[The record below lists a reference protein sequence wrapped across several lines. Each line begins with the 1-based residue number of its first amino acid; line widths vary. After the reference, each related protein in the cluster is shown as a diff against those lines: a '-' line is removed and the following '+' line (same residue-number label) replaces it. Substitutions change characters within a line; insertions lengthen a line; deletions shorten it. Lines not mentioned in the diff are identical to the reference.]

1 MRTLLL
7 CVVVM
12 LCSCVSAI
20 AGDLALPTDFLTTP
34 PARDPWR
41 IDWRSLDATAPTA
54 HGLDLSEA
62 VTQRSPN
69 PLPTQP
75 PVHPAAIQFSDAYET
90 RAKIHKY
97 ASYATLPLFAGELA
111 LGQSLFNSSTGSSGN
126 KGLHSAVG
134 AGIIGLFG
142 VNTVTGA
149 WNLFGEGWQE
159 HDGRTLRLA
168 HGLLMMAADV
178 GFLATWTS
186 APHSRDR
193 FGPTFDHDKRVHRNI
208 AVASI
213 SVGTA
218 GYLVMLLA
226 NHGPFAHAQN
236 TPAQTPDASAAAS
249 ADSGTT
255 VQSTQTETAP
265 PAPVVATSGSTPP
278 AQPTETPSQPA
289 ETSPPQA
296 GATSPVPAGTSAAPS
311 TTFPMP
317 AHTGLSTLFRDTAL
331 DYAAFPVREST
342 WWFLG
347 IGGALAAAVHPLD
360 DDVNAHLV
368 SSGAADKIW
377 KPGHI
382 IGGPVMYI
390 APPAVYV
397 YGRYILPMFD
407 DDESVTNKW
416 SHMGLDL
423 VRAEL
428 LQEGL
433 VQAIK
438 LSVNRTRPNGQKY
451 SFPSGHAAATFA
463 FASVIERHLGAR
475 LAWPTILIATYVG
488 TSRLH
493 DNVHFLSDVV
503 FGAALGTAAGWTVVG
518 RHGRTNYALMPT
530 PVPGGMAFMVTRTA
544 RSGN

>member
-1 MRTLLL
+1 MRTLLFF
-7 CVVVM
+7 VAVT
-12 LCSCVSAI
+12 LCSCLPAVAD
-20 AGDLALPTDFLTTP
+20 DLPLQVGFLTTR
-34 PARDPWR
+34 PAHDPWR
-41 IDWRSLDATAPTA
+41 IDWRSIDTATPGARTLEISNA
-54 HGLDLSEA
+54 L
-62 VTQRSPN
+62 TQQASN
-69 PLPTQP
+69 P
-75 PVHPAAIQFSDAYET
+75 PVATQQPLHAAAVQHSDAYQT

-111 LGQSLFNSSTGSSGN
+111 LGQSLFNSSTRGGGN

-159 HDGRTLRLA
+159 QDGRTLRLV
-168 HGLLMMAADV
+168 HGLLMMAANG
-178 GFLATWTS
+178 GFVATWAS
-186 APHSRDR
+186 APHGDNVRTSS
-193 FGPTFDHDKRVHRNI
+193 TFDHDKKTHREI

-213 SVGTA
+213 GVGTA

-226 NHGPFAHAQN
+226 NHSPFAH
-236 TPAQTPDASAAAS
+236 
-249 ADSGTT
+249 
-255 VQSTQTETAP
+255 
-265 PAPVVATSGSTPP
+265 TSDTSF
-278 AQPTETPSQPA
+278 QPGDTSPA
-289 ETSPPQA
+289 ET
-296 GATSPVPAGTSAAPS
+296 AGTTPAPAASGAAPGS
-311 TTFPMP
+311 TFPTP
-317 AHTGLSTLFRDTAL
+317 PHTGLSTLFRDTVL
-331 DYAAFPVREST
+331 DYATFPRRQST
-342 WWFLG
+342 WWILG
-347 IGGALAAAVHPLD
+347 IGGALAASLHPLD

-368 SSGAADKIW
+368 SSSAADKIW

-390 APPAVYV
+390 APPAVYLF
-397 YGRYILPMFD
+397 GRYILPRFD
-407 DDESVTNKW
+407 DDVSTTNKW

-428 LQEGL
+428 LEEGL

-438 LSVNRTRPNGQKY
+438 VSVNRTRPNGQSH

-475 LAWPTILIATYVG
+475 LALPTILIATYVG

-493 DNVHFLSDVV
+493 DNVHFLSDVA

-518 RHGRTNYALMPT
+518 RHGRTNYSLMPT
-530 PVPGGMAFMVTRTA
+530 PIPGGMAFMVSRTP
-544 RSGN
+544 RSTVKKADVKPS

>member
-1 MRTLLL
+1 
-7 CVVVM
+7 V
-12 LCSCVSAI
+12 
-20 AGDLALPTDFLTTP
+20 
-34 PARDPWR
+34 
-41 IDWRSLDATAPTA
+41 
-54 HGLDLSEA
+54 LSEA
-62 VTQRSPN
+62 
-69 PLPTQP
+69 LAQP
-75 PVHPAAIQFSDAYET
+75 PNQQSQQPVHAAAVQHSDAYET

-111 LGQSLFNSSTGSSGN
+111 LGQSLFNSSSQSG

-149 WNLFGEGWQE
+149 WNMFGEGWQDQ
-159 HDGRTLRLA
+159 DGRTFRLV
-168 HGLLMMAADV
+168 HGLLMMAADA
-178 GFLATWTS
+178 GFVATWAT
-186 APHSRDR
+186 APGGRDR
-193 FGPTFDHDKRVHRNI
+193 ASSNFDQNKRTHRAI

-213 SVGTA
+213 GVGTG
-218 GYLVMLLA
+218 GYLMMLLA
-226 NHGPFAHAQN
+226 NHSPFARAQN
-236 TPAQTPDASAAAS
+236 SPTPGASASSSADNGTTAQPVESTETQAAPSAQTSPA
-249 ADSGTT
+249 
-255 VQSTQTETAP
+255 ETASGQ
-265 PAPVVATSGSTPP
+265 PVRTSGLTPP
-278 AQPTETPSQPA
+278 AEPADTSSQPA
-289 ETSPPQA
+289 DTSSPQIGGTSPP
-296 GATSPVPAGTSAAPS
+296 GTTSPVPS
-311 TTFPMP
+311 TTFPIP
-317 AHTGLSTLFRDTAL
+317 QHTGLSTLFRDTVL
-331 DYAAFPVREST
+331 DYATFPRREST
-342 WWFLG
+342 WVILG
-347 IGGALAAAVHPLD
+347 IGGALAASLHPLD
-360 DDVNAHLV
+360 DDVNSHLA

-390 APPAVYV
+390 APPAVYL
-397 YGRYILPMFD
+397 YGRYILPMFND
-407 DDESVTNKW
+407 DTATTNKW

-428 LQEGL
+428 LEEGL

-438 LSVNRTRPNGQKY
+438 VSVNRTRPNGQKY

-475 LAWPTILIATYVG
+475 LALPTILIATYVG

-518 RHGRTNYALMPT
+518 RHGRTNYSLMPT
-530 PVPGGMAFMVTRTA
+530 PVPGGMAFMVTRTP

>member
-1 MRTLLL
+1 MRTLAL

-12 LCSCVSAI
+12 LCSC
-20 AGDLALPTDFLTTP
+20 LPAAADEFVPQTDVLMTRP
-34 PARDPWR
+34 PRDPWR
-41 IDWRSLDATAPTA
+41 IDWTSLDPTPSGA
-54 HGLDLSEA
+54 EGLVISKA
-62 VTQRSPN
+62 VTQQPPN
-69 PLPTQP
+69 PLPPQQ
-75 PVHPAAIQFSDAYET
+75 PVHAVAIQHSDAYQT
-90 RAKIHKY
+90 RATIHKY
-97 ASYATLPLFAGELA
+97 ASYGTLPLFAGEIA
-111 LGQSLFNSSTGSSGN
+111 LGQSLFNSSTPGGGN

-159 HDGRTLRLA
+159 HDGRTLRLV
-168 HGLLMMAADV
+168 HGLLMFAADA
-178 GFLATWTS
+178 GFVATWAS
-186 APHSRDR
+186 APHSRSS
-193 FGPTFDHDKRVHRNI
+193 TFDHDKGVHRNI
-208 AVASI
+208 AFTSI
-213 SVGTA
+213 GVGTA
-218 GYLVMLLA
+218 GYLIMLLA
-226 NHGPFAHAQN
+226 NHSPFAHAQDN
-236 TPAQTPDASAAAS
+236 TPNGSGGVSAISNTA
-249 ADSGTT
+249 
-255 VQSTQTETAP
+255 ETAP
-265 PAPVVATSGSTPP
+265 PAPPS
-278 AQPTETPSQPA
+278 ETTGQPA
-289 ETSPPQA
+289 ETLPAQPSDAPSSAETSPAQA
-296 GATSPVPAGTSAAPS
+296 GATSPPAPGTTPGGNN
-311 TTFPMP
+311 TLPKP

-331 DYAAFPVREST
+331 DYAYFPQREST
-342 WWFLG
+342 WWILG
-347 IGGALAAAVHPLD
+347 IGGALALAVHPAD
-360 DDVNAHLV
+360 NSVNAHLAT
-368 SSGAADKIW
+368 SGAANNFW

-433 VQAIK
+433 VQVIK
-438 LSVNRTRPNGQKY
+438 VSVNRTRPNGQKY

-518 RHGRTNYALMPT
+518 RHGSTNYSLMPT
-530 PVPGGMAFMVTRTA
+530 PVPGGMAFMVTRTP

>member
-1 MRTLLL
+1 MRTLAF
-7 CVVVM
+7 CVLVM
-12 LCSCVSAI
+12 LCSCLPAV
-20 AGDLALPTDFLTTP
+20 AGDPDERIDVLATR

-41 IDWRSLDATAPTA
+41 IDWRRLDTTTPIAR
-54 HGLDLSEA
+54 GLMMSKAL
-62 VTQRSPN
+62 TQQPPN
-69 PLPTQP
+69 PLPTQQP
-75 PVHPAAIQFSDAYET
+75 THAVAIQNSDAYQT

-111 LGQSLFNSSTGSSGN
+111 LGQSLFNSSTGGGGN

-142 VNTVTGA
+142 VNTVTGT

-159 HDGRTLRLA
+159 QNGRTLRLV
-168 HGLLMMAADV
+168 HGLLMMAADG
-178 GFLATWTS
+178 GFAATWAL
-186 APHSRDR
+186 APHGDNFRTSS
-193 FGPTFDHDKRVHRNI
+193 TFDHDKRIHRYV

-213 SVGTA
+213 GVGTA

-226 NHGPFAHAQN
+226 NHSPFARAQDGSN
-236 TPAQTPDASAAAS
+236 QASPADTSRQSVGTAATTPPTQTSDTSFQPADTSPAQIG
-249 ADSGTT
+249 GT
-255 VQSTQTETAP
+255 S
-265 PAPVVATSGSTPP
+265 PAPATSSV
-278 AQPTETPSQPA
+278 PS
-289 ETSPPQA
+289 
-296 GATSPVPAGTSAAPS
+296 S
-311 TTFPMP
+311 TTFPTP
-317 AHTGLSTLFRDTAL
+317 QHTGLSTLFRDTVL
-331 DYAAFPVREST
+331 DYATFPRRQST
-342 WWFLG
+342 WWILG
-347 IGGALAAAVHPLD
+347 VGGALAASLRPFD

-390 APPAVYV
+390 APPALYL
-397 YGRYILPMFD
+397 YGRYILPKFD
-407 DDESVTNKW
+407 DDATTTNKW
-416 SHMGLDL
+416 SHLGLDL

-428 LQEGL
+428 LEEGL

-438 LSVNRTRPNGQKY
+438 VSVNRTRPNGQPY

-475 LAWPTILIATYVG
+475 LALPTILIATYVG

-493 DNVHFLSDVV
+493 DNVHFLSDVA

-518 RHGRTNYALMPT
+518 RHGRTNYSLMPT
-530 PVPGGMAFMVTRTA
+530 PIPGGMALMLSRTP
-544 RSGN
+544 RSDPANADLKSR